1 MGHLITCLGKKSPV
15 HGFLEAQVYTCCDR
29 TAWAPKSR
37 WRKAIW
43 REFISSEEVIEF
55 QMSVFF
61 TSLQSTLGL
70 SVLILYL
77 SQITDFTLFSSYH
90 IYVKPLRNQ

>member
-61 TSLQSTLGL
+61 TSAKYPGVISLNTLP
-70 SVLILYL
+70 IP
-77 SQITDFTLFSSYH
+77 DH
-90 IYVKPLRNQ
+90 